1 MESIY
6 RLMSSILTFQSGD
19 YWTLLSV
26 QKCERFTFTLLHLIH
41 GALARGFVGTPAKK
55 SRAVS
60 KAPTGEMV
68 VGNLNDYFRSDR
80 FPLAGAVRTPAARS
94 SRRVAVNPGA
104 FFSASNF
111 FVNSRR
117 SDLVKEEVNPTWWS
131 KPSSP

>member
-55 SRAVS
+55 SCVVWKES
-60 KAPTGEMV
+60 TSEMV
-68 VGNLNDYFRSDR
+68 VGNFIDNFRWKR
-80 FPLAGAVRTPAARS
+80 YPHAGAVSTPEVRYS
-94 SRRVAVNPGA
+94 MRVDIV
-104 FFSASNF
+104 
-111 FVNSRR
+111 
-117 SDLVKEEVNPTWWS
+117 T
-131 KPSSP
+131 

>member
-26 QKCERFTFTLLHLIH
+26 QKCERFTFTMLHLIH

-60 KAPTGEMV
+60 KASAGEMV
-68 VGNLNDYFRSDR
+68 VSNFNDYFRNDW
-80 FPLAGAVRTPAARS
+80 FPFAGATRAPAARS
-94 SRRVAVNPGA
+94 SGRVA
-104 FFSASNF
+104 SE
-111 FVNSRR
+111 SRCF
-117 SDLVKEEVNPTWWS
+117 L
-131 KPSSP
+131 

>member
-1 MESIY
+1 MESTY
-6 RLMSSILTFQSGD
+6 RLMSSILTFQSGN

-94 SRRVAVNPGA
+94 SGPVPSDSGCFLNRSNLFVI
-104 FFSASNF
+104 FAS
-111 FVNSRR
+111 
-117 SDLVKEEVNPTWWS
+117 SDFGE
-131 KPSSP
+131 